1 MSDVTPHNPA
11 GMKPQRLLLVG
22 GCGGIGR
29 AVAQAAVHAGAQVAV
44 LDLPASIERHPL
56 PGVHLFPIDAKD
68 AASVDQA
75 MSKRRRN
82 SAAWMAV

>member
-44 LDLPASIERHPL
+44 RDESGWLPATVLAERR
-56 PGVHLFPIDAKD
+56 GIHLVRIDG
-68 AASVDQA
+68 
-75 MSKRRRN
+75 RRCRCG
-82 SAAWMAV
+82 SYSF